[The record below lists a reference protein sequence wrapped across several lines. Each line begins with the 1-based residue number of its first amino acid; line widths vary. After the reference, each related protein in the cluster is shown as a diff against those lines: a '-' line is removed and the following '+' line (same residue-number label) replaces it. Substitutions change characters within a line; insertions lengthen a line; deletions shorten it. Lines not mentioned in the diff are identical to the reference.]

1 MASTNNKIELQ
12 AALEKTKS
20 VNNINRD
27 IAKIKAQIKQLKI
40 QAKLDP
46 DATQALV
53 KELEKVLR
61 QKISISN
68 IEIDT
73 SSAVESAQQ
82 VNKQIDAAL
91 KSQIHEIQFSLDN
104 GHGVSEYQNRI
115 NGLISDFEKYGATTD
130 KAKAETKSLQQIL
143 NGMELLS
150 GHELV
155 EQAEKFE
162 QEFKAV
168 KISINEAKLSYDK
181 LAQPGADEKISSLIA
196 KINSFLKS
204 NAAITQESKA
214 LLENYVKELS
224 GKNINL
230 EKWTSINNEFV
241 RIKSNISIF
250 DKLEKILK
258 DQFKQAAGTFSQYFS
273 QHFSIA
279 KGFSAI
285 LNQLS
290 KMPKAVYEIDTAMT
304 SLYKV
309 TDETKKKYS
318 QFLDFASASAYKLG
332 RSISSLVEQTA
343 NWVKLGFSIDEA
355 AKLAETSSIY
365 ANVGEVDDDTA
376 ISDIVAA
383 MKAFNIE
390 AQDSIAI
397 VDSLNKLG
405 DEFATDAKSLGEG
418 LRNTASS
425 MAAAGNDINQTLAI
439 LTGGGEITRNI
450 GELSDSLRVASMRLR
465 GMKDELQA
473 IGEEYEDIESISKIQ
488 TQIYNL
494 TNGSVNIFKNDGS
507 LKSTY
512 EQLKE
517 ISEVYFDLNDSARAD
532 LTEIMFG
539 KNRANQGIAIL
550 QAFQSGQIQK
560 AYEASVNSA
569 GSAMQKQERL
579 LASLEAKTQQFE
591 AAFQSLSNTVVD
603 SDMLKGI
610 VDLGTEGV
618 SSLEG
623 LIKVLEYIN
632 SLFGLTTKNMGGLLG
647 AVSGL
652 LMNKAG
658 IGERTLFQW
667 QLYCAHP
674 SKVIYNAI

>member
-1 MASTNNKIELQ
+1 M
-12 AALEKTKS
+12 
-20 VNNINRD
+20 
-27 IAKIKAQIKQLKI
+27 
-40 QAKLDP
+40 
-46 DATQALV
+46 
-53 KELEKVLR
+53 
-61 QKISISN
+61 
-68 IEIDT
+68 
-73 SSAVESAQQ
+73 
-82 VNKQIDAAL
+82 
-91 KSQIHEIQFSLDN
+91 DN

-115 NGLISDFEKYGATTD
+115 NGLISDFEKYGAATD

-591 AAFQSLSNTVVD
+591 AAFQSLSRTVLD
-603 SDMLKGI
+603 SDLLKGL
-610 VDLGTEGV
+610 VELGTTGV
-618 SSLEG
+618 SALEG
-623 LIKVLEYIN
+623 LAKILGTIN
-632 SLFGLTTKNMGGLLG
+632 SFGGNINGTFGSIG
-647 AVSGL
+647 AISGL

>member
-1 MASTNNKIELQ
+1 
-12 AALEKTKS
+12 
-20 VNNINRD
+20 
-27 IAKIKAQIKQLKI
+27 
-40 QAKLDP
+40 
-46 DATQALV
+46 
-53 KELEKVLR
+53 
-61 QKISISN
+61 
-68 IEIDT
+68 
-73 SSAVESAQQ
+73 
-82 VNKQIDAAL
+82 
-91 KSQIHEIQFSLDN
+91 
-104 GHGVSEYQNRI
+104 
-115 NGLISDFEKYGATTD
+115 
-130 KAKAETKSLQQIL
+130 
-143 NGMELLS
+143 
-150 GHELV
+150 
-155 EQAEKFE
+155 
-162 QEFKAV
+162 
-168 KISINEAKLSYDK
+168 
-181 LAQPGADEKISSLIA
+181 
-196 KINSFLKS
+196 
-204 NAAITQESKA
+204 
-214 LLENYVKELS
+214 
-224 GKNINL
+224 
-230 EKWTSINNEFV
+230 
-241 RIKSNISIF
+241 
-250 DKLEKILK
+250 
-258 DQFKQAAGTFSQYFS
+258 
-273 QHFSIA
+273 
-279 KGFSAI
+279 
-285 LNQLS
+285 
-290 KMPKAVYEIDTAMT
+290 MPKAVYEIDTAMT

-512 EQLKE
+512 EQLKK

-591 AAFQSLSNTVVD
+591 AAFQSLSRTVLD
-603 SDMLKGI
+603 SDLLKGL
-610 VDLGTEGV
+610 VELGTTGV
-618 SSLEG
+618 SALEG
-623 LIKVLEYIN
+623 LAKILGTIN
-632 SLFGLTTKNMGGLLG
+632 SFGGNINGTFGSIG
-647 AVSGL
+647 AISGL